1 MNESAAS
8 TSSPK
13 GMLDKVKNFFGRGMN
28 LRESK
33 FFGGNQGRFNNMAS
47 ESNINITSDQN
58 NDAREDIARASQVG
72 NDMLLKSRSVQPNS

>member
-13 GMLDKVKNFFGRGMN
+13 GMFDKLKNIFGGRMN

-33 FFGGNQGRFNNMAS
+33 FFGKFNNMAS
-47 ESNINITSDQN
+47 ESSANLTSDQN